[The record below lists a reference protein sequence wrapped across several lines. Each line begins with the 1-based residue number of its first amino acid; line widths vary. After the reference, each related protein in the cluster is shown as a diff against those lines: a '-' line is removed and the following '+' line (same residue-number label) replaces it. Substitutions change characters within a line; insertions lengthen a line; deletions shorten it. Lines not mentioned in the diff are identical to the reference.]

1 MPGAGLGNQ
10 QQQQHT
16 EALRAP
22 VLSARSAMIARSRCD
37 SATCCMPFSLRM
49 SERSALFASAPRPLA
64 GASNPAPPGSGVSE
78 KSGAGEFGARVFVT

>member
-22 VLSARSAMIARSRCD
+22 VVSARSAWIARSRCD
-37 SATCCMPFSLRM
+37 GATCCMPFSLRTSEYSAM
-49 SERSALFASAPRPLA
+49 SPSTRRLSADTC
-64 GASNPAPPGSGVSE
+64 GTHPP
-78 KSGAGEFGARVFVT
+78 